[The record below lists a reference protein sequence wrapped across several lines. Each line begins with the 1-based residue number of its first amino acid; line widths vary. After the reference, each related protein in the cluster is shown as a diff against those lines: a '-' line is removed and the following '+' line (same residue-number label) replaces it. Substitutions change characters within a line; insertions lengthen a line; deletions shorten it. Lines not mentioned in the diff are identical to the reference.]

1 MYRKYIFCKNNYLN
15 ILIFSILIFCI
26 IIGLNIYENMES
38 KIKSEDLPENRTFLI
53 TFRNIINIEKT
64 LEKCNNI
71 VEYEQISY
79 VNKNSQNIEIYE
91 VILDKEESISIIEKE
106 LNGKSIKIKKKY
118 ENNILSDKLANLLYK
133 IIRYYLIIVYIF
145 MIIINYFFISK
156 IIVSEKKNIAIL
168 KAIGYTENHI
178 SIIVLKLIMI
188 DLVTSFFISN
198 TLYFIIQQNFG
209 EIFDNFINIKGILNY
224 NSNTI
229 IISIIII
236 FIISILSVIA
246 NKFKLQRT
254 TPMTLFYED

>member
-156 IIVSEKKNIAIL
+156 IIVSEK
-168 KAIGYTENHI
+168 
-178 SIIVLKLIMI
+178 
-188 DLVTSFFISN
+188 
-198 TLYFIIQQNFG
+198 
-209 EIFDNFINIKGILNY
+209 NY
-224 NSNTI
+224 
-229 IISIIII
+229 
-236 FIISILSVIA
+236 
-246 NKFKLQRT
+246 LQRIEQDIKT
-254 TPMTLFYED
+254 QFEIIKKTQIELEEQQIAVNEAYKEVKVLEKLKEKQYKNFLFEYEQNQIKELDDITNSRRKKVI